1 MILEWLC
8 SSQVHIGAAVV
19 AEDLH
24 ELRLL
29 GAALQRVVGEDLVG
43 VGNALGLLRLRRRT
57 FVKLPGLSKSC
68 IHSLSLTLNNPF

>member
-1 MILEWLC
+1 MC
-8 SSQVHIGAAVV
+8 SAQVHIGAAVV

-43 VGNALGLLRLRRRT
+43 VGNALGLLRLRGRT
-57 FVKLPGLSKSC
+57 YSRSIVYYIKLYY
-68 IHSLSLTLNNPF
+68 IIV